1 MSQGW
6 NFRIVKIKKENEFE
20 SGFVDARV
28 YYNDDGSIYGY
39 TLNPILFGEDEET
52 LKWELSER
60 LRAFD
65 KPIFEE
71 VGGPEPENCRLVE
84 MKKVPVVA
92 IVWGS
97 RKRHIAFDRKLLC
110 ETEHK
115 GGYSKG
121 GHYNSYDLDP
131 SVFEKKKE
139 RKDTEHTHSDG
150 IIEFKP
156 LEEQGI
162 IKRSICKKCLGRYQ
176 KKLQ

>member
-28 YYNDDGSIYGY
+28 YYNEDGSIYGY

-84 MKKVPVVA
+84 IKTPVVEEETNPHA
-92 IVWGS
+92 CFG
-97 RKRHIAFDRKLLC
+97 RKPHIMDFDDKDEYIDRLMKWQDW
-110 ETEHK
+110 EDTKNKTH
-115 GGYSKG
+115 
-121 GHYNSYDLDP
+121 
-131 SVFEKKKE
+131 EK
-139 RKDTEHTHSDG
+139 
-150 IIEFKP
+150 
-156 LEEQGI
+156 
-162 IKRSICKKCLGRYQ
+162 
-176 KKLQ
+176 